1 MDSYLKA
8 NQDCDG
14 YYAILLSC
22 IGKTNGGT
30 IHDGVG
36 APTLSPTF
44 NTFWAPKK
52 LEVGNKM
59 YFVTLKNP
67 SVGGWNPEVRTVI
80 YELTTTEEKK
90 LAAQL
95 VMDRAVKLSVRKFGR
110 KRVKASLNSNYIQ
123 LGLDLYKMPL
133 DFGGDAKAY

>member
-1 MDSYLKA
+1 
-8 NQDCDG
+8 
-14 YYAILLSC
+14 
-22 IGKTNGGT
+22 
-30 IHDGVG
+30 
-36 APTLSPTF
+36 
-44 NTFWAPKK
+44 
-52 LEVGNKM
+52 M

-80 YELTTTEEKK
+80 YELTTNEEKK